1 MKRSLTQP
9 RRIRPQRMMVAGL
22 LMLLVSWSAP
32 AHVRHAQALSVEDER
47 KMGEEFLR
55 QIGGQFELVTD
66 PFANQY
72 INDLGHYLMTP
83 LEVKNFPFHFYI
95 IKDNSL
101 NAFAAPAGH
110 IFIFSGLIEV
120 LETVDELAAVICHE
134 IGHVSARHLA
144 HRIEQSKKIGLAT
157 LAGALAGVLL
167 GGEAAGA
174 LITGSMAAGMQAQLH
189 YSREDERQADQ
200 LSFKYMIPATFDPE
214 AMVRALQKIEKGSWL
229 GTDKIP
235 AYLLTH
241 PSGPERMSNLDSLLT
256 RYAPPPLSDEA
267 RAFKAGWPA
276 FKTVIRARC
285 LTPNDAE
292 RLFDEAL
299 KDRPD
304 DPLAHFGLG
313 MVAME
318 ESRYPQAIKELEKA
332 ADERPD
338 FIPILRTLGQAYQ
351 LNGQNSRAVATLEKA
366 LRIDEGNRDTLF
378 VLATVYESMGH
389 NRDAL
394 KIFKRL
400 SYLKPVRHD
409 VYYHLGLCYG
419 REKQLA
425 LAHYNFGVYFKKLGQ
440 MQKARFHL
448 TKAKELS
455 GKDPA
460 LRGKILKEIQDLEGG
475 PEQEA

>member
-1 MKRSLTQP
+1 MRRSMTQTRHIHSQKRVL
-9 RRIRPQRMMVAGL
+9 IGL
-22 LMLLVSWSAP
+22 LMLVLWGVAAGVP
-32 AHVRHAQALSVEDER
+32 DARALSVEDER
-47 KMGEEFLR
+47 QMGEEFLR
-55 QIGGQFELVTD
+55 QVGGQFEMLQD
-66 PFANQY
+66 AYANQY
-72 INDLGHYLMTP
+72 INDLGHYLIAP

-95 IKDNSL
+95 IKDNTL

-120 LETVDELAAVICHE
+120 LEDVDELAAVICHE

-200 LSFKYMIPATFDPE
+200 LSFKYMEPATFDPE
-214 AMVRALQKIEKGSWL
+214 GMVRALQKIQKGSWL
-229 GTDKIP
+229 GTDKVP

-241 PSGPERMSNLDSLLT
+241 PTGPERMSNLDSLLS
-256 RYAPPPLSDEA
+256 RYTPPPVSAEA
-267 RAFKAGWPA
+267 EAFKAQWPA
-276 FKTVIRARC
+276 FKTVVRARC
-285 LTPNDAE
+285 LNPADAE
-292 RLFDEAL
+292 RIFNKELAQD
-299 KDRPD
+299 PH

-318 ESRYPQAIKELEKA
+318 ESRYPQAIGELQKA
-332 ADERPD
+332 ADQKPD

-351 LNGQNSRAVATLEKA
+351 LNGQNQKAVATLKQA
-366 LRIDEGNRDTLF
+366 LGLRQGDRDTLF
-378 VLATVYESMGH
+378 VLGTVYESMGD
-389 NRDAL
+389 NQEAL
-394 KIFKRL
+394 KIFERL

-425 LAHYNFGVYFKKLGQ
+425 LAHYNFGVYFRKMGR
-440 MQKARFHL
+440 MQKAQFHL
-448 TKAKELS
+448 RKAKELS
-455 GKDPA
+455 GQDPA
-460 LRGKILKEIQDLEGG
+460 LRRKIVEELKGVEEGNRG
-475 PEQEA
+475 GA